1 MPHHHLCTSE
11 IGEDIMNQT
20 EPIESAPALDVVAWI
35 NTPKPLSLLQ
45 LKGKVVVIHA
55 FQMLCPGCVAHGI
68 PQATAIYE
76 LYAKEDVQVIGL
88 HTVFEHHDVMTI
100 DALKVFIAEYRIP
113 FPIAIDSPSDSN
125 AIPKTMARY
134 QMRGTPTIIVLDKNG
149 RLRLN
154 HFGRISDMQIGSF
167 IGTLLAENNGLL
179 MSGGDAGCSV
189 K

>member
-1 MPHHHLCTSE
+1 MSHHHLCTSE

-55 FQMLCPGCVAHGI
+55 FQMLCPSCVAHGI

-167 IGTLLAENNGLL
+167 IGSLLVENNSLL
-179 MSGGDAGCSV
+179 MSGGDAGCLI